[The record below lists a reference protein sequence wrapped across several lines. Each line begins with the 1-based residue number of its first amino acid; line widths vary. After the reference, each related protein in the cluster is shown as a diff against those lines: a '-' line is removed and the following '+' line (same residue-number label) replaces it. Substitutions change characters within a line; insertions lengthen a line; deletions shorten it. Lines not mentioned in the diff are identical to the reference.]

1 MQCKSL
7 IDIFKVLVLLASL
20 GCDCECIN
28 ELRLYEVSSM
38 SNNISSDTVKN
49 TPSNEIHV
57 GPEINCDSVDIVQNN
72 ILYACCSCKC
82 NKKVSLSSSLD
93 PFISLI
99 LI

>member
-1 MQCKSL
+1 
-7 IDIFKVLVLLASL
+7 
-20 GCDCECIN
+20 
-28 ELRLYEVSSM
+28 M
-38 SNNISSDTVKN
+38 SNNDRSEEVENNS
-49 TPSNEIHV
+49 SNEIHV

>member
-1 MQCKSL
+1 
-7 IDIFKVLVLLASL
+7 
-20 GCDCECIN
+20 
-28 ELRLYEVSSM
+28 M
-38 SNNISSDTVKN
+38 SNNNHSEEVENNS
-49 TPSNEIHV
+49 SNEIHV
-57 GPEINCDSVDIVQNN
+57 GPEINCNNSVDIVQNN